1 MKSENLHGGF
11 SNIAASTRVR
21 YARNLKGTPYL
32 DLTLTQKKEIADK
45 VWNALGT
52 APVLQQELELHPV
65 LANSLEAKA
74 WVEQHLISPELCA
87 AGGYVI
93 LSKDRHIAIMI
104 GEEDHIRLQVMGT
117 GFCPAECAQT
127 AKRLLSVM
135 ESSLTFDYDEKLG
148 YLTSCPTNLG
158 TGLRVSVMLHLYM
171 LTANREMEDVIN
183 AVSRAGFTV
192 RGTGG
197 EGSKAQGAMYQLSN
211 QLTLGFTDDEIT
223 QKVIDTATSLIQREK
238 KLRNQ
243 VMEKQ
248 KISLWDQVCRSA
260 GQVKTARKMDSQ
272 ESTELLSDVLLGLE
286 RGILTGIQP
295 ETVETVLMDVMPAR
309 LTQLGKNTPEER
321 DIYRARMIR
330 EKIGNHLQIN
340 EETSQEQ

>member
-1 MKSENLHGGF
+1 MSFEGLQGGF
-11 SNIAASTRVR
+11 SNIVASTRVR

-32 DLTLTQKKEIADK
+32 NLTLTQKKVIADQIWK
-45 VWNALGT
+45 ALGT
-52 APVLQQELELHPV
+52 APVLQQELELQPV
-65 LANSLEAKA
+65 LAGSLEARA
-74 WVEQHLISPELCA
+74 LVEQHLISQELCA

-93 LSKDRHIAIMI
+93 LSKDRHISIMI
-104 GEEDHIRLQVMGT
+104 GEEDHIRLQVIGM

-127 AKRLLSVM
+127 AKRLLSVL
-135 ESSLTFDYDEKLG
+135 EGSLTFDYDDQLG

-183 AVSRAGFTV
+183 AVSRAGFTI

-211 QLTLGFTDDEIT
+211 QLTLGASDEEIT
-223 QKVIDTATSLIQREK
+223 QKVTNTATSLIQREK

-243 VMEKQ
+243 VMEQ
-248 KISLWDQVCRSA
+248 QPLPLWDRVCRSA
-260 GQVKTARKMDSQ
+260 GLVKTARQMDSQ
-272 ESTELLSDVLLGLE
+272 ESAQRLSDVMLGLE
-286 RGILTGIQP
+286 RGILTGVDP
-295 ETVETVLMDVMPAR
+295 ETVYAVSGQVMPAR
-309 LTQLGKNTPEER
+309 LTQQGKNQPEER

-330 EKIGNHLQIN
+330 EKIGNNLQI
-340 EETSQEQ
+340 EENKSI